1 MYLHPTRSLF
11 LVALGHLSIELSNN
25 FLPVVYPIFISTM
38 GLTYAQIGVIAF
50 VAGVGTSLTQPFF
63 GYLSDR
69 WYPHVVT
76 ALSIAWCGLV
86 MALVGF
92 TWDYVSL
99 VLVVGLGALG
109 SAAFHPSG
117 ATIASASGSA
127 RRGAA
132 VSVFS
137 VGGNIG
143 SALSPLW
150 VTAGITWLGMRGT
163 SILIPVALAVSLF
176 LYHELG
182 HVQRA
187 ESRGTAILQ
196 NVVRDW
202 SLAWL
207 VLIVVAMMFRAWF
220 QFSFVTYLPTWVQ
233 DQGGSLAA
241 GGRLLFVFLA
251 SVGVGSLVGGVL
263 SDRIGRWQVLALSL
277 ALLGPAEWVFLS
289 SPALFQVPLLVVMGA
304 LLGATFPASI
314 IMAQEAWPSG
324 PGVASGLV
332 MGLPWVAGGIG
343 ASLTGLVADRSNLT
357 VALQTLV
364 LAAALSAA
372 GVIICAVLQRNRDRF
387 GRFHDEHRGIR
398 A

>member
-25 FLPVVYPIFISTM
+25 FLPVVYPMFIDTM

-69 WYPHVVT
+69 WYPYLITV
-76 ALSIAWCGLV
+76 LSVAWCGVV

-92 TWDYVSL
+92 TQSYLSL
-99 VLVVGLGALG
+99 LWVVGLGALG

-143 SALSPLW
+143 SALSPVL
-150 VTAGITWLGMRGT
+150 VTAGIAWLGTGGT
-163 SILIPVALAVSLF
+163 ALLIPAALAASLF
-176 LYHELG
+176 LYWQLSPSAPAKGERN
-182 HVQRA
+182 VAAQD
-187 ESRGTAILQ
+187 GTG
-196 NVVRDW
+196 DW
-202 SLAWL
+202 SRAWL
-207 VLIVVAMMFRAWF
+207 ILIIVAMMFRAWF
-220 QFSFVTYLPTWVQ
+220 QVSFVTYLPTWIQ
-233 DQGGSLAA
+233 EQGGSLAA

-251 SVGVGSLVGGVL
+251 SVGIGSLIGGAL
-263 SDRIGRWQVLALSL
+263 SDRIGRWQVLAISL
-277 ALLGPAEWVFLS
+277 ALLGPVELAFVGSLEPLRI
-289 SPALFQVPLLVVMGA
+289 PILALMGA
-304 LLGATFPASI
+304 LLGATFPVSI
-314 IMAQEAWPSG
+314 VMAQEAWPRG

-343 ASLTGLVADRSNLT
+343 ASITGLVADRSNLT
-357 VALQTLV
+357 FALQI
-364 LAAALSAA
+364 LAVTAALSAA
-372 GVIICAVLQRNRDRF
+372 SVIFFGLLQRNRGSIGGF
-387 GRFHDEHRGIR
+387 VDERRKIR
-398 A
+398 V